1 MKKLTILIAMLIA
14 FGGYSKEA
22 PLNQLVERNGLNY
35 EINSQTP
42 FTGSAVFY
50 HDNGQL
56 YYKSNWKD
64 GNQDGL
70 WETYYRNGQLQFKTN
85 YKNGEEID

>member
-1 MKKLTILIAMLIA
+1 MLIA

-56 YYKSNWKD
+56 KYKWNYKD
-64 GNQDGL
+64 GEEDGL
-70 WETYYRNGQLQFKTN
+70 HVWYLENGQLQFKTN

>member
-1 MKKLTILIAMLIA
+1 MKKLTLLITLLLVI
-14 FGGYSKEA
+14 GGCSKEVQYGK
-22 PLNQLVERNGLNY
+22 LQDRDGLKY
-35 EINSQTP
+35 EVNSQTP

-56 YYKSNWKD
+56 KYKWNYKD
-64 GNQDGL
+64 GEEDGL
-70 WETYYRNGQLQFKTN
+70 HVWYLENGQLQFKTN